1 MLIKINKTSQTGLTK
16 EIQFN
21 NKVFYYQVFGSLYLE
36 DEAEVIKAILD
47 NNRSYLA
54 RLIGNFTIVV
64 LDPNT
69 GKVKIVSDRPGKQ
82 NIFYHICKGLL
93 TISDDFWEIKTALSF
108 GISDL
113 DVTAIKQ
120 QIVFFTGLNE
130 RTLIKG
136 VKTVPAATTLTI
148 ELEKESVLSERYWQ
162 FSYLDNQLSYDDK
175 LDLIDETFTNA
186 LGTVKALNP
195 NEASFAVGISGGLD
209 SRIIPYYAKKNGMQI
224 EGFTIGLE
232 RPRKVFLSNDFNS
245 ANKIAEHF
253 GLERRTLEY
262 NSIPLNKQ
270 LDLESNLAP
279 EIGSQIFKVVDV
291 GELKSNVLITG
302 ASGFLIGASPLYS
315 SIKQNP
321 LLDHTLLYQSL
332 LGTKPKA
339 AKVKKAIN
347 SFTGLPLDFKP
358 KLNMS
363 GFGDFFT
370 KTELDECIADIE
382 AFYADLGTLSKS
394 EKLMN
399 YAIFGLGRNNAKG
412 AFESFL
418 GQKDSYSIYTP
429 FFLDTVQQFNEDE
442 LLNRQLF
449 QEFIA
454 KRLPELSVI
463 QGQDF
468 KPTLSGKPNPITTVS
483 RKLLAMGNFVI
494 RGSGVMNYE
503 NWVKSSEFKQLKT
516 RLDSDTKSIQAE
528 LGLSF
533 DYGDHRVHPALQQ
546 NILKMQNILSKI

>member
-1 MLIKINKTSQTGLTK
+1 MLINVKKTSQHGLTK
-16 EIQFN
+16 TVQFD
-21 NKVFYYQVFGSLYLE
+21 NKIFYYHVFGNLYLE
-36 DEAEVIKAILD
+36 NEIEVIKATLD
-47 NNRSYLA
+47 NNHSYLA
-54 RLIGNFTIVV
+54 KRLGDFTIVV
-64 LDPNT
+64 LDPASNKL
-69 GKVKIVSDRPGKQ
+69 KVLSDRPGKR
-82 NIFYHICKGLL
+82 NIFYNVGVNGI
-93 TISDDFWEIKTALSF
+93 TISDDFWEIKDALSF
-108 GISDL
+108 NVSDI
-113 DVTAIKQ
+113 DTTAIKQ

-130 RTLIKG
+130 RTILKG
-136 VKTVPAATTLTI
+136 VKTVPAASILTI
-148 ELEKESVLSERYWQ
+148 DIEKETVTKQRYWE
-162 FSYLDNQLSYDDK
+162 FSYIENQLSYNDK

-186 LGTVKALNP
+186 LGTIKALNP
-195 NEASFAVGISGGLD
+195 QESTFAVGISGGLD
-209 SRIIPYYAKKNGMQI
+209 SRIIPYYAHKNGMDI

-232 RPRKVFLSNDFNS
+232 KPRKLLLSNDFNS
-245 ANKIAEHF
+245 ANKIAEYF
-253 GLERRTLEY
+253 NLERRTLEY
-262 NSIPLNKQ
+262 NSIPLKEQ
-270 LDLESNLAP
+270 LDIESRLAP

-291 GELKSNVLITG
+291 SELKSNALVTG
-302 ASGFLIGASPLYS
+302 ASGFVIGASPLYG
-315 SIKQNP
+315 SIKESP

-332 LGTKPKA
+332 LGVKPKA
-339 AKVKKAIN
+339 SRLKKAIN
-347 SFTGLPLDFKP
+347 SFTGLSLDFKP
-358 KLNMS
+358 NLNMS
-363 GFGDFFT
+363 GFGEFFS
-370 KTELDECIADIE
+370 KDELNECISDIE
-382 AFYADLGTLSKS
+382 EFYDGLGCLSKS

-454 KRLPELSVI
+454 NRLPELSAI

-468 KPTLSGKPNPITTVS
+468 KPTLSGKPNPVRTMS
-483 RKLLAMGNFVI
+483 RKLVAMGNFVI

-503 NWVKSSEFKQLKT
+503 NWVKSSEFRRLKSHLNDET
-516 RLDSDTKSIQAE
+516 RFIQSE